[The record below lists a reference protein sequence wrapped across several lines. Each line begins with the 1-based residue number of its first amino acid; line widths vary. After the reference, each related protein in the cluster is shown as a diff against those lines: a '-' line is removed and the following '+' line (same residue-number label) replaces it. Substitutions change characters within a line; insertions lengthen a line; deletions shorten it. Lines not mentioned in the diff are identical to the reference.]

1 MKAYSLEDRTGYD
14 LNPMMYLRPGE
25 GAFALAYSA
34 PQLEIKAKLTEKGL
48 EKALKMEEDLDYQS
62 FQVKQGE
69 SFSFQGYEVKLAN
82 VNREIKHPNYAPQQ
96 GDIAV
101 AAELEVMGKGESYQV
116 APVFLIRGN
125 QPLSLKSELMD
136 VGLHFVFQSVD
147 PETGLFTIRVA
158 KSNPEEAGIP
168 VEIAENAGRSDYIVL
183 EAIIFPG
190 INFVWA
196 GSLLMLLG
204 LALGF
209 WRRMRSL

>member
-1 MKAYSLEDRTGYD
+1 MVEGITKDPVHPEYKKQPGDLAFGLKMKAYSLEDRTGYD

-125 QPLSLKSELMD
+125 QPLSLN
-136 VGLHFVFQSVD
+136 
-147 PETGLFTIRVA
+147 R
-158 KSNPEEAGIP
+158 N
-168 VEIAENAGRSDYIVL
+168 
-183 EAIIFPG
+183 
-190 INFVWA
+190 
-196 GSLLMLLG
+196 
-204 LALGF
+204 
-209 WRRMRSL
+209 